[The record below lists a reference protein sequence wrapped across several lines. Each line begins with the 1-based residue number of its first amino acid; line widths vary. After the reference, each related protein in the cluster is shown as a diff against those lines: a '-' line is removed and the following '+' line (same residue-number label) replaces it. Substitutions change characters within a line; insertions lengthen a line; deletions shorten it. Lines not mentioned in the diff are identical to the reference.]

1 MTRVLVLLLQRK
13 VTGRSGV
20 VVIAAI
26 AIALAAPSAAAMML
40 TAESIRA
47 TLQRH
52 IVENSPWAAEN
63 VEVRVLS
70 FQPVS
75 IPSGAA
81 RLRVLRPVN
90 GIAPGQQNFLIAV
103 ESGGKE
109 QARLWAKADL
119 RVFQE
124 VVVSSQ
130 PLIAHEIVTGKEVR
144 LERRDVSR
152 LMARPFYRLDE
163 VVGQQVAR
171 AITVNEPLTHT
182 NINRPTLM
190 RRGNAVL
197 LVYENGGIR
206 VEVPGTAEENGR
218 AGELIQ
224 VKNPSSGKLL
234 RGRVLDGRVV
244 RIDR

>member
-1 MTRVLVLLLQRK
+1 MIRFLILLLQRK

-20 VVIAAI
+20 LVIAAI
-26 AIALAAPSAAAMML
+26 AVALAASSAAAMML
-40 TAESIRA
+40 SAETIRA

-70 FQPVS
+70 FQPV
-75 IPSGAA
+75 PLQSGAA

-103 ESGGKE
+103 ENGGKE
-109 QARLWAKADL
+109 EAKLWAKVDL

-130 PLIAHEIVTGKEVR
+130 SLISNEIVTGKEVR
-144 LERRDVSR
+144 LERRDISK
-152 LMARPFYRLDE
+152 LTARPFYRLDE

-171 AITVNEPLTHT
+171 PITVNETLTHIS
-182 NINRPTLM
+182 INRPTLM

-234 RGRVLDGRVV
+234 RGRVLDGRIV